1 LISAASVGV
10 MAAIRVLGVKK
21 TPTGGFAA
29 MLRAGSAAIEARLC
43 RACLE
48 TVPQGLR
55 SLN

>member
-1 LISAASVGV
+1 